1 LFNRA
6 MRQDGGVCLVG
17 AHAFGALA
25 FAAGAMIFSSAE
37 IAAATA
43 DDRCGK
49 AAWFDGDG
57 GLTASGERNQA
68 GALTAAHRS
77 LPFGTEV
84 RVDNLGNGRSVVVR
98 VNDRGSFKGSRI
110 ISVSRAAAE
119 KLGMIEDGVAKVRL
133 SVDGEDQ
140 PAGEA
145 CGESLTVASAE
156 GDIDESA
163 AIAET
168 APVVATLPPATVAIS
183 DGSMIGDDAMISEGT
198 TISDDAMTD
207 RFDAAFQPE
216 SWEESELRKVIEAL
230 LPRYWRRGSEVA
242 RTSPSASAS
251 VAIPWPAL
259 DGFTQVS
266 VSRVYIA
273 DLWSTELTDPASARF
288 ERAGGATAVSLL
300 TQ

>member
-25 FAAGAMIFSSAE
+25 FVAGAIIFSSGE
-37 IAAATA
+37 TMAAA

-49 AAWFDGDG
+49 ATWFDGDG
-57 GLTASGERNQA
+57 GLTASGERSKA

-84 RVDNLGNGRSVVVR
+84 RVDNLGNGKSVVVR

-119 KLGMIEDGVAKVRL
+119 KLGMINKGVAKVRL
-133 SVDGEDQ
+133 SVEGEDR
-140 PAGEA
+140 PAGA
-145 CGESLTVASAE
+145 GCGEALTVASAE

-163 AIAET
+163 AIPGT
-168 APVVATLPPATVAIS
+168 VPVVATLPPATVAIS
-183 DGSMIGDDAMISEGT
+183 DGSTIPDEATISGDV
-198 TISDDAMTD
+198 TISDDAMAD
-207 RFDAAFQPE
+207 RFDAAFEPE

-230 LPRYWRRGSEVA
+230 LPRYWRRGSSVA
-242 RTSPSASAS
+242 RIGQSATASAE
-251 VAIPWPAL
+251 IPWPAL
-259 DGFTQVS
+259 DGLTQVS
-266 VSRVYIA
+266 VSWVYTA
-273 DLWSTELTDPASARF
+273 DLWSTELADPTSAHF
-288 ERAGGATAVSLL
+288 ERAGATAVSLL

>member
-1 LFNRA
+1 

-25 FAAGAMIFSSAE
+25 FVAGAMIFSSAE
-37 IAAATA
+37 IAAAAA

-49 AAWFDGDG
+49 ATWFDGDG

-68 GALTAAHRS
+68 GTLTAAHRS
-77 LPFGTEV
+77 LPFDTEV
-84 RVDNLGNGRSVVVR
+84 RVENLGNGRSVVVR

-119 KLGMIEDGVAKVRL
+119 KLGMVEDGVAKVRL
-133 SVDGEDQ
+133 SVDGEDP

-168 APVVATLPPATVAIS
+168 APVVVTLPPATVAIS
-183 DGSMIGDDAMISEGT
+183 DGPMISDAV
-198 TISDDAMTD
+198 ISDDAMAD
-207 RFDAAFQPE
+207 RFEAAFQPE
-216 SWEESELRKVIEAL
+216 SWEESELRKLIEAL

-242 RTSPSASAS
+242 RSGPSAAASA
-251 VAIPWPAL
+251 AIPWPAL
-259 DGFTQVS
+259 DGLTQVS
-266 VSRVYIA
+266 MARVYIA
-273 DLWSTELTDPASARF
+273 DLWSTELADPASARF
-288 ERAGGATAVSLL
+288 ERAAGTTAVSLL
-300 TQ
+300 TE

>member
-37 IAAATA
+37 IAAAA
-43 DDRCGK
+43 ERCGK

-68 GALTAAHRS
+68 GTLTAAHRS

-84 RVDNLGNGRSVVVR
+84 RVENLGNGRSVVVR
-98 VNDRGSFKGSRI
+98 VNDRGSGSRI

-133 SVDGEDQ
+133 SVDGEDR
-140 PAGEA
+140 PSGEA

-156 GDIDESA
+156 GDSDESV
-163 AIAET
+163 AITET
-168 APVVATLPPATVAIS
+168 APVVTTLPPATVAIS
-183 DGSMIGDDAMISEGT
+183 DGSTISEEAMISDDAA
-198 TISDDAMTD
+198 ISDEAMTD

-216 SWEESELRKVIEAL
+216 SWEESELRKAIEAL

-242 RTSPSASAS
+242 RAGPAASAS

-266 VSRVYIA
+266 VSRVHIA
-273 DLWSTELTDPASARF
+273 DLWSTELADPASARF
-288 ERAGGATAVSLL
+288 ERAAGTTAVSLL

>member
-25 FAAGAMIFSSAE
+25 FVAGAMIFSSAE
-37 IAAATA
+37 IAAAAA

-49 AAWFDGDG
+49 ATWFDGDG

-68 GALTAAHRS
+68 GTLTAAHRS

-119 KLGMIEDGVAKVRL
+119 KLGMVEDGVAKVRL
-133 SVDGEDQ
+133 SVDGEDP

-168 APVVATLPPATVAIS
+168 APVVVTLPPATVAIS
-183 DGSMIGDDAMISEGT
+183 DGPMISEAM
-198 TISDDAMTD
+198 ISDDAMAD
-207 RFDAAFQPE
+207 RFEAAFQPE
-216 SWEESELRKVIEAL
+216 SWEESELRKLIEAL

-242 RTSPSASAS
+242 RSGPSAAASA
-251 VAIPWPAL
+251 AIPWPAL
-259 DGFTQVS
+259 DGLTQVS
-266 VSRVYIA
+266 MARVYIA
-273 DLWSTELTDPASARF
+273 DLWSTELADPASARF
-288 ERAGGATAVSLL
+288 ERAAATTAVSLL
-300 TQ
+300 TE

>member
-1 LFNRA
+1 
-6 MRQDGGVCLVG
+6 MRQDGGVYLVE

-25 FAAGAMIFSSAE
+25 FVAGAMIFSSAE
-37 IAAATA
+37 IAAAAA
-43 DDRCGK
+43 DERCGK
-49 AAWFDGDG
+49 ATWFDGG
-57 GLTASGERNQA
+57 GLTASGERSNA

-84 RVDNLGNGRSVVVR
+84 RVDNIGNGRSVVVR

-133 SVDGEDQ
+133 TVAGEDQ
-140 PAGEA
+140 PAGKG
-145 CGESLTVASAE
+145 CGEDLTVASAK
-156 GDIDESA
+156 DAVDEPA

-168 APVVATLPPATVAIS
+168 VPAVTTLPPVSVAIADDSVIS
-183 DGSMIGDDAMISEGT
+183 DDVV
-198 TISDDAMTD
+198 ISDDAMAD
-207 RFDAAFQPE
+207 RFDTAFEPE
-216 SWEESELRKVIEAL
+216 TWEESELRKLIEAL
-230 LPRYWRRGSEVA
+230 LPRYWRRGSDVA
-242 RTSPSASAS
+242 RTGPSASAS

-266 VSRVYIA
+266 VSRVYTA
-273 DLWSTELTDPASARF
+273 DLWSTELADPASARF
-288 ERAGGATAVSLL
+288 EHAAGATAVSLL